1 MNGQVTLELASGS
14 WDDFGAGNPRTIG
27 EAIGAIR
34 RTALTESEK
43 GTRFETLVRQV
54 LPTLPEYEMRKVWRF
69 GDWPERETRMG
80 RDRSDLGIDLVA
92 ELNSGEFVAIQC
104 KFWGEH
110 RKLSYKDLATFFAD
124 GAPIKERNHEFAC
137 LMVIATCPLTGAA
150 QQQLRGRNGRHI
162 SFYHKHRDDRLDYK
176 GIKRPHRPLPKQDVA
191 IQSCVK
197 GLRNHDRG
205 RLIMACG
212 TGKTFTALRIAEAL
226 GANSVLFVAPSI
238 ALVGQARKEWLR
250 QAVGEIAS
258 VIVCSDS
265 SAGRSGDDELGL
277 LELDCPVTRN
287 SGVVSEFLARDG
299 DAMRVVFCTHQSL
312 RRVTDAQATHGAGP
326 FDLTIVDEAHWTTGI
341 VKDKP
346 RKKGGF
352 SFQDVH
358 FDEFV
363 ETRKRLY
370 MTATPRVYTA
380 KSKRS
385 METKGYVVHDMED
398 EEIYGPE
405 FFRLNFRDAVESP
418 GVDGRPML
426 CDYRVVVLTVP
437 EGDVS
442 PAMKTRLS
450 NMPEATPKSINKSGL
465 ERHITRV
472 YGTSLALNG
481 EVEGSSDELPDRLR
495 RVIAFSNTRNTSKW
509 YARALVDSKVRE
521 RTTRA
526 LRDASRAGAI
536 NAEHLDAKND
546 AFSRSVA
553 LDRLR
558 RVPADEP
565 VSEVLCNVK
574 LFSEGVDVPSLD
586 AVVFL
591 EPRNSQ
597 VDVVQAV
604 GRVMRR
610 GPDKSLGYIVVPVVV
625 PEGATTLDALE
636 RGSDGYKLIGQVL
649 RALQSHDGRLAEET
663 ARLVIVAQP
672 TPNGGGGGGSGG
684 GDGNGGGGG
693 NGSNGGNGETGE
705 LFAEAELDTIR
716 EGILARIVESSGL
729 GSAGQINAED
739 IRYAVDRA
747 GMSFHAA
754 GAAEV
759 LASALGETFEG
770 DGKSA
775 RNICKIGALLVA
787 NACLLHKRL
796 SSLAHLS
803 LDGLEG
809 VGSAVDPEAAL
820 RADWER
826 ILERDYR
833 PVFGPALN
841 VLDALPAEDGVKR
854 GLRLLVSCA
863 NAVADSLSELGYD
876 HAGPLYH
883 RILDTAASDG
893 AFYTTNT
900 AALLLAELAL
910 PPDLL
915 NWQNPDNISKLRIID
930 PACGTGTLLMAAL
943 KTIKERALDG
953 HSELEAARSAGPLHK
968 DLVENAICGLDIN
981 HQAVQLAASNLTLGA
996 PDVDYSRMNVYSMA
1010 HGVHPGGKVSAG
1022 SLELLAGQALAI
1034 ESANTNTVRD
1044 AGGEQIDGSAIEYD
1058 PKGAFDLVIMN
1069 PPFTSNPKR
1078 GAKYSYDFK
1087 TKMRQRE
1094 QVICR
1099 EIEERQGAEA
1109 AALID
1114 YNSVR
1119 TFFTPLA
1126 DHLVRG
1132 EGGTLAKVMPVT
1144 ACTSASG
1151 LAERQYLASKFHIDT
1166 LVTCHAKSRFAFS
1179 ARTSIHECLMVC
1191 RRRTNDTMPPTR
1203 IVVLKRN
1210 PANADEVAEL
1220 VRALRGEGDLSSWGN
1235 EHECDAK
1242 RIVKGDWASVQWFD
1256 GVLAEVARD
1265 LDANEFLEPA
1275 GFRHEIGPDGRRI
1288 QDACEI
1294 VDNEVAAAV
1303 SGFHSVS
1310 SKLRRKMLGEPD
1322 VWYRPRANKKSLAE
1336 RYIERRNHLLVPMRF
1351 DTISGRLSGLWTESP
1366 SFGWWVPMSVD
1377 EEQKAKALAAWWNAT
1392 PARLM
1397 LLNRRGRKLTY
1408 PVWQVA
1414 HLREIGVP
1422 RPENSAWDA
1431 LKEAFDSVCNRE
1443 LLPMRQGNECVVRQ
1457 VIDEAAAL
1465 VIGVEPEVVADWRA
1479 RLAREPTVGAQ

>member
-1 MNGQVTLELASGS
+1 MKDQGQLELATGS
-14 WDDFGAGNPRTIG
+14 WDDFGAGNPKTIG

-34 RTALTESEK
+34 QTALTESEK

-104 KFWGEH
+104 KFWAEH
-110 RKLSYKDLATFFAD
+110 RKLSYKDLSTFFAD
-124 GAPIKERNHEFAC
+124 AAPIKERDHEFAC

-150 QQQLRGRNGRHI
+150 IQQLRGRNGRHI
-162 SFYHKHRDDRLDYK
+162 SFYHKHRDDQLDYK

-191 IQSCVK
+191 IQSCVQ

-226 GANSVLFVAPSI
+226 AAKSVLFVAPSI

-250 QAVGEIAS
+250 QGIGEIAS

-265 SAGRSGDDELGL
+265 SAGRSGDDELAL

-287 SGVVSEFLARDG
+287 SGVLSEFLARDG

-326 FDLTIVDEAHWTTGI
+326 FDLTIIDEAHWTTGI
-341 VKDKP
+341 VRDKP

-358 FDEFV
+358 SNEFV
-363 ETRKRLY
+363 ETKKRLY

-385 METKGYVVHDMED
+385 MESKGYVVHDMED

-405 FFRLNFRDAVESP
+405 FFRLSFRDAVESP

-450 NMPEATPKSINKSGL
+450 NMPEATPQSINKSGL

-481 EVEGSSDELPDRLR
+481 EVEGSSNELPDRLR

-526 LRDASRAGAI
+526 LKDASLAGAI

-553 LDRLR
+553 LERLR

-672 TPNGGGGGGSGG
+672 TPNGGGGS
-684 GDGNGGGGG
+684 NGGGGG
-693 NGSNGGNGETGE
+693 NGKNGGNGGGGGNGETGE
-705 LFAEAELDTIR
+705 LFAGAELDTIR

-759 LASALGETFEG
+759 LATALGETFEG

-796 SSLAHLS
+796 SSLAHLN

-833 PVFGPALN
+833 PVFGPALT

-915 NWQNPDNISKLRIID
+915 NWQNPDNISNLRIID

-953 HSELEAARSAGPLHK
+953 LSDSEAARIAGLHHK
-968 DLVENAICGLDIN
+968 NLVENAICGLDIN

-996 PDVDYSRMNVYSMA
+996 PDVDYTRMNVHSMP
-1010 HGVHPGGKVSAG
+1010 HGVRADGTVSAG
-1022 SLELLAGQALAI
+1022 SLELLAGKSLAI
-1034 ESANTNTVRD
+1034 ESSDTNTVRD
-1044 AGGEQIDGSAIEYD
+1044 AGGRQIDGSINEFN
-1058 PKGAFDLVIMN
+1058 PRRAFDLVIMN
-1069 PPFTSNPKR
+1069 PPFTNNPKR

-1087 TKMRQRE
+1087 SKMRERE
-1094 QVICR
+1094 EVIRR
-1099 EIEERQGAEA
+1099 EIEERQGGEA

-1126 DHLVRG
+1126 DHLVRQG
-1132 EGGTLAKVMPVT
+1132 AGTLAKVMPVT
-1144 ACTSASG
+1144 ACSSASG
-1151 LAERQYLASKFHIDT
+1151 LEERNFLARKFHIER
-1166 LVTCHAKSRFAFS
+1166 LVTCHAKTRFAFS
-1179 ARTSIHECLMVC
+1179 ASTSIHECLMVA
-1191 RRRTNDTMPPTR
+1191 RRRTGGTQPPTK
-1203 IVVLKRN
+1203 ITVLRRN
-1210 PANADEVAEL
+1210 PTNADEVAEL
-1220 VRALRGEGDLSSWGN
+1220 VRAIRGEGDLSSWGS

-1242 RIVKGDWASVQWFD
+1242 RIVAGDWASVQWFD

-1275 GFRHEIGPDGRRI
+1275 GFRHEIGPAGRRI

-1294 VDNEVAAAV
+1294 VENEVAEAV

-1310 SKLRRKMLGEPD
+1310 SKLRRTMLGEPD
-1322 VWYRPRANKKSLAE
+1322 VWYRPRANKKRLAE
-1336 RYIERRNHLLVPMRF
+1336 RYLARRNHLLVPMRF
-1351 DTISGRLSGLWTESP
+1351 DTISGLLTGLWSESP

-1377 EEQKAKALAAWWNAT
+1377 EERRAKALAAWWNAT

-1414 HLREIGVP
+1414 HLREVGVP
-1422 RPENSAWDA
+1422 RPENPAWGA
-1431 LKEAFDSVCNRE
+1431 LKEAFDQVCNME
-1443 LLPMRQGNECVVRQ
+1443 LLPMRQGDECGVRQ

-1465 VIGVEPEVVADWRA
+1465 AISVESEVVADWRA
-1479 RLAREPTVGAQ
+1479 RLAREPTVGG

>member
-1 MNGQVTLELASGS
+1 MNDQGQLELASGS
-14 WDDFGAGNPRTIG
+14 WDDFGAGNPKTIG
-27 EAIGAIR
+27 EAIDAIR

-54 LPTLPEYEMRKVWRF
+54 LPTLPEYEMRRVWRF

-92 ELNSGEFVAIQC
+92 QLNSGEFVAIQC

-110 RKLSYKDLATFFAD
+110 RKLSFKDLATFFAD
-124 GAPIKERNHEFAC
+124 AAPIKERNHEFAC

-150 QQQLRGRNGRHI
+150 LQQLRGRNGRHV

-226 GANSVLFVAPSI
+226 GARSVLFVAPSI

-265 SAGRSGDDELGL
+265 SAGRSGDDELAL

-287 SGVVSEFLARDG
+287 SGVVSEFLSRDG

-341 VKDKP
+341 VRDKP

-405 FFRLNFRDAVESP
+405 FFRLSFRDAVESP

-450 NMPEATPKSINKSGL
+450 NMPEATPKAINKSGL

-481 EVEGSSDELPDRLR
+481 EVEGSSAELPDRLR
-495 RVIAFSNTRNTSKW
+495 RVIAFSNTRDASQW

-526 LRDASRAGAI
+526 LKDASRAGAI

-565 VSEVLCNVK
+565 VSEVLCNVR

-672 TPNGGGGGGSGG
+672 TPNGGGGGGNGG
-684 GDGNGGGGG
+684 GSGSNGGNGGG
-693 NGSNGGNGETGE
+693 GGNGETGE

-759 LASALGETFEG
+759 LAGALGETFEG

-796 SSLAHLS
+796 SSLAHLD

-809 VGSAVDPEAAL
+809 VGSAVDPEEAL

-833 PVFGPALN
+833 PVFGPALT
-841 VLDALPAEDGVKR
+841 VLHALPAEDGVKR

-915 NWQNPDNISKLRIID
+915 NWQNPDSISELRIID

-943 KTIKERALDG
+943 KTIKERALYG
-953 HSELEAARSAGPLHK
+953 RSETEAARISGPLHK

-996 PDVDYSRMNVYSMA
+996 PDVDYGRMNVYSMA
-1010 HGVHPGGKVSAG
+1010 HGVRPGGTVSAG
-1022 SLELLAGQALAI
+1022 SLELLAGHALAI
-1034 ESANTNTVRD
+1034 ESADTNTVRD
-1044 AGGEQIDGSAIEYD
+1044 AGGEQIDGSAMEHD
-1058 PKGAFDLVIMN
+1058 PKGAFDVVIMN
-1069 PPFTSNPKR
+1069 PPFTNYTKR

-1087 TKMRQRE
+1087 TRMRQRE
-1094 QVICR
+1094 QAICR
-1099 EIEERQGAEA
+1099 EVEERQGGEA

-1114 YNSVR
+1114 FNSIE
-1119 TFFTPLA
+1119 TFFAPLA
-1126 DHLVRG
+1126 DHLVRR
-1132 EGGTLAKVMPVT
+1132 EGGTLAQVMPAT
-1144 ACTSASG
+1144 ACVGASA
-1151 LAERQYLASKFHIDT
+1151 LAKRQYLARRFHIET
-1166 LVTCHAKSRFAFS
+1166 LVTCHARSRFAFS
-1179 ARTSIHECLMVC
+1179 ASTSIHECLMVC
-1191 RRRTNDTMPPTR
+1191 RRPAGDTVPPTR

-1220 VRALRGEGDLSSWGN
+1220 VRALRGDGDLSVWGN
-1235 EHECDAK
+1235 EHECDAR
-1242 RIVKGDWASVQWFD
+1242 RITAGDWTPIQWYD
-1256 GVLAEVARD
+1256 GNLAEAAYT
-1265 LDANEFLEPA
+1265 LDNNPRLERLGDCFEVGPA
-1275 GFRHEIGPDGRRI
+1275 GQRIRDAFVKCERGESGAVAIYESKSAGVRYSIGGCPDGFRRPKP
-1288 QDACEI
+1288 DKEKM
-1294 VDNEVAAAV
+1294 AA
-1303 SGFHSVS
+1303 
-1310 SKLRRKMLGEPD
+1310 
-1322 VWYRPRANKKSLAE
+1322 
-1336 RYIERRNHLLVPMRF
+1336 RYIAMGSRFLVSAGMN
-1351 DTISGRLSGLWTESP
+1351 TNSGIVTGLFSETPRIGNAWIPVKVNNARE
-1366 SFGWWVPMSVD
+1366 G
-1377 EEQKAKALAAWWNAT
+1377 KALAAWWNST
-1392 PARLM
+1392 PAWLM
-1397 LLNRRGRKLTY
+1397 LLNKRSTNLTF
-1408 PVWQVA
+1408 PGWSLE
-1414 HLREIGVP
+1414 HLRDVRVP
-1422 RPENSAWDA
+1422 KLDEASIRTLHDA
-1431 LKEAFDSVCNRE
+1431 YESVKDAR
-1443 LLPMRQGNECVVRQ
+1443 LLPMGKQADDPSRHTL
-1457 VIDEAAAL
+1457 DEAAAK
-1465 VIGVEPEVVADWRA
+1465 VSGVEADVMHDLRA
-1479 RLAREPTVGAQ
+1479 RLAREPTVGGR

>member
-1 MNGQVTLELASGS
+1 MNEQVQLELTPGT
-14 WDDFGAGNPRTIG
+14 WDDIGAGNPQTIG
-27 EAIGAIR
+27 EAIDAIR
-34 RTALTESEK
+34 RAALTESEK

-54 LPTLPEYEMRKVWRF
+54 LPTLPEYDMRYVWRF
-69 GDWPERETRMG
+69 ADWPDRERRMG
-80 RDRSDLGIDLVA
+80 RDKTDLGIDLVA
-92 ELNSGEFVAIQC
+92 ELNSGGYIAIQC

-110 RKLSYKDLATFFAD
+110 RTLSYSDLATFFAD
-124 GAPIKERNHEFAC
+124 AAPIKERDHAFEC
-137 LMVIATCPLTGAA
+137 LMVVATCPLTGNAI
-150 QQQLRGRNGRHI
+150 QQLRSRNGRFV
-162 SFYHKHRDDRLDYK
+162 SFYHKHCDDRLEYQS
-176 GIKRPHRPLPKQDVA
+176 IKHAHTPLLKQQWA
-191 IQSCVK
+191 IERCVE
-197 GLRNHDRG
+197 GLGNHHRG

-226 GANSVLFVAPSI
+226 EATRVLFVAPSI

-250 QAVGEIAS
+250 QSFGEIAS
-258 VIVCSDS
+258 LIVCSDS
-265 SAGRSGDDELGL
+265 SAGRSGDDELAL

-287 SGVVSEFLARDG
+287 AGVVAEFLGRAG
-299 DAMRVVFCTHQSL
+299 TAMRVVFCTHQSL
-312 RRVTDAQATHGAGP
+312 RRVTDAQQEHGAGA
-326 FDLTIVDEAHWTTGI
+326 FDLTIVDEAHWTTG
-341 VKDKP
+341 VVRDKP
-346 RKKGGF
+346 RNRSGF

-358 FDEFV
+358 FDKYV
-363 ETRKRLY
+363 LTGKRLY

-380 KSKRS
+380 QSKRN
-385 METKGYVVHDMED
+385 METKGYVVHDMDD

-405 FFRLNFRDAVESP
+405 FFRLSFRDAVESP
-418 GVDGRPML
+418 GVDGNPML

-450 NMPEATPKSINKSGL
+450 SMPEATARAISRTGL

-481 EVEGSSDELPDRLR
+481 EMQGSSNELPDRLR
-495 RVIAFSNTRNTSKW
+495 RVIAFSNTRDASKW

-526 LRDASRAGAI
+526 LQDASQAGTI
-536 NAEHLDAKND
+536 NAEHLDARND

-558 RVPADEP
+558 RVSSDEP

-610 GPDKSLGYIVVPVVV
+610 GQDKSLGYIIVPVVV
-625 PEGATTLDALE
+625 PEGANTLDALE

-672 TPNGGGGGGSGG
+672 TPPNGNGNGSGSG
-684 GDGNGGGGG
+684 SGHGNGGGGG
-693 NGSNGGNGETGE
+693 DSGEEEGETGD
-705 LFAEAELDTIR
+705 LFTEAGLESIR
-716 EGILARIVESSGL
+716 EGLLARIVESSGL
-729 GSAGQINAED
+729 GSSGQINAED

-747 GMSFHAA
+747 GTLFHAA
-754 GAAEV
+754 GSAEA
-759 LASALGETFEG
+759 LARVLGETFDG
-770 DGKSA
+770 DGRAA
-775 RNICKIGALLVA
+775 RNVCKIGALVVA

-796 SSLAHLS
+796 SRLAHLD

-809 VGSAVDPEAAL
+809 IGAAADPTAAL
-820 RADWER
+820 RTDWAR

-833 PVFGPALN
+833 PVFEPALT
-841 VLDALPAEDGVKR
+841 VLDALPADDEVKR
-854 GLRLLVSCA
+854 GLRRLVSCA
-863 NAVADSLSELGYD
+863 NSVADSLSELGYD

-910 PPDLL
+910 PANLL
-915 NWQNPDNISKLRIID
+915 NWKNPDDISRLRIID

-953 HSELEAARSAGPLHK
+953 RSETESARIAGPLHK

-996 PDVDYSRMNVYSMA
+996 PDVDYSRMNVHSMP
-1010 HGVHPGGKVSAG
+1010 HGVRGDGTVSAG
-1022 SLELLAGQALAI
+1022 SLELLAGSGLAI
-1034 ESANTNTVRD
+1034 ESADTNTVRD
-1044 AGGEQIDGSAIEYD
+1044 AGGKQVDGSTTEFN
-1058 PKGAFDLVIMN
+1058 PKHAFDLVIMN
-1069 PPFTSNPKR
+1069 PPFTNNPKR

-1087 TKMRQRE
+1087 TKMRERE
-1094 QVICR
+1094 EGIRQ
-1099 EIEERQGAEA
+1099 EIEERQGGDA
-1109 AALID
+1109 AQLID

-1126 DHLVRG
+1126 DHLVRPG
-1132 EGGTLAKVMPVT
+1132 AGTLAKVLPVT
-1144 ACTSASG
+1144 ACSSASG
-1151 LAERQYLASKFHIDT
+1151 LEERKFLARKFHIER
-1166 LVTCHAKSRFAFS
+1166 LVTCHAKTRFAFS
-1179 ARTSIHECLMVC
+1179 ASTSIHECLLVG
-1191 RRRTNDTMPPTR
+1191 RRRTGSTQPPTK
-1203 IVVLKRN
+1203 ITVLKRN
-1210 PANADEVAEL
+1210 PTNADEVGEL
-1220 VRALRGEGDLSSWGN
+1220 VLAIRGEGDLSSWGN
-1235 EHECDAK
+1235 EHECDAN
-1242 RIVKGDWASVQWFD
+1242 RIAAGDWASVQWFD
-1256 GVLAEVARD
+1256 GVLAEVARG
-1265 LDANEFLEPA
+1265 LDSNECLEPA
-1275 GFRHEIGPDGRRI
+1275 GFRHEIGPAGQRI

-1294 VDNEVAAAV
+1294 VENEVADAV

-1310 SKLRRKMLGEPD
+1310 SKLRRTMLGEPD
-1322 VWYRPRANKKSLAE
+1322 VWYRPKANKKRLAQK
-1336 RYIERRNHLLVPMRF
+1336 YLARRNHLLVPMRINIV
-1351 DTISGRLSGLWTESP
+1351 TGRLTGLWTDQP

-1377 EEQKAKALAAWWNAT
+1377 DEAKAKALAAWWNST

-1397 LLNRRGRKLTY
+1397 LLNRRARTLTY
-1408 PVWQVA
+1408 LVWQVA
-1414 HLREIGVP
+1414 HLREIGIP
-1422 RPENSAWDA
+1422 RPENPAWGA
-1431 LKEAFDSVCNRE
+1431 LKEAFDSVCEQE
-1443 LLPMRQGNECVVRQ
+1443 LLPMRQGDQCEVRK

-1465 VIGVEPEVVADWRA
+1465 AIGVGTEVVADWRL
-1479 RLAREPTVGAQ
+1479 RLAREPTVGG

>member
-1 MNGQVTLELASGS
+1 MNDQGQLELATGS
-14 WDDFGAGNPRTIG
+14 WDDFGAGNPKTIG

-54 LPTLPEYEMRKVWRF
+54 LPTLPEYEMRNVWRF
-69 GDWPERETRMG
+69 GDWPEREIRMG

-110 RKLSYKDLATFFAD
+110 RKLSFKDLATFFAD
-124 GAPIKERNHEFAC
+124 AAPIKERDHEFAC
-137 LMVIATCPLTGAA
+137 LMVVATCPLTGAA
-150 QQQLRGRNGRHI
+150 LQQLRGRNGRHV
-162 SFYHKHRDDRLDYK
+162 SFYHKHCDDQLDYK
-176 GIKRPHRPLPKQDVA
+176 SIKRPHRPLPKQEVA
-191 IQSCVK
+191 IQSCVQ

-226 GANSVLFVAPSI
+226 GAKSVLFVAPSI

-312 RRVTDAQATHGAGP
+312 RRVTDAQASHGAGP

-346 RKKGGF
+346 RKKGAF

-405 FFRLNFRDAVESP
+405 FFRLSFRDAVESP

-450 NMPEATPKSINKSGL
+450 NMPDATPKAISKSGL

-495 RVIAFSNTRNTSKW
+495 RVIAFSNTRNTSQW

-526 LRDASRAGAI
+526 LKDAFRAGAI

-558 RVPADEP
+558 SVPADEP

-672 TPNGGGGGGSGG
+672 MPNGGGGGG
-684 GDGNGGGGG
+684 NGGGG
-693 NGSNGGNGETGE
+693 NGGGGNGETGE
-705 LFAEAELDTIR
+705 LFADAELDAIR

-747 GMSFHAA
+747 GMSFHSA

-796 SSLAHLS
+796 SSLAHLN

-809 VGSAVDPEAAL
+809 VGSAADPEAAL
-820 RADWER
+820 RADWQR

-833 PVFGPALN
+833 PVFGPALT

-910 PPDLL
+910 PPGLL
-915 NWQNPDNISKLRIID
+915 NWRNPDDISKLRIID

-953 HSELEAARSAGPLHK
+953 RSESEAARIAGPLHK

-996 PDVDYSRMNVYSMA
+996 PDVDYTRMNVHSMA
-1010 HGVHPGGKVSAG
+1010 HGVRPNGTASAG
-1022 SLELLAGQALAI
+1022 SLELLAGQGLAI
-1034 ESANTNTVRD
+1034 ESAETNTVRD
-1044 AGGEQIDGSAIEYD
+1044 AGGEQIDGSAIEFN
-1058 PKGAFDLVIMN
+1058 PTGAFDVVIMN

-1087 TKMRQRE
+1087 TRMRSRE
-1094 QVICR
+1094 EAIQQ

-1109 AALID
+1109 ADLID

-1126 DHLVRG
+1126 DHLVR
-1132 EGGTLAKVMPVT
+1132 EDAGTLATVMPVT
-1144 ACTSASG
+1144 ACTAASG
-1151 LAERQYLASKFHIDT
+1151 LAERQYLASKFHIES

-1179 ARTSIHECLMVC
+1179 ASTSIHECLMVG
-1191 RRRTNDTMPPTR
+1191 RRRMGGATPTR
-1203 IVVLKRN
+1203 IVILKRN
-1210 PANADEVAEL
+1210 PAHADEVGEL
-1220 VRALRGEGDLSSWGN
+1220 VRAIRGDGDLSVWGS
-1235 EHECDAK
+1235 EHYCDAK
-1242 RIVKGDWASVQWFD
+1242 RINEGDWASVQWFD
-1256 GVLAEVARD
+1256 GLLAEVARD
-1265 LDANEFLEPA
+1265 LDVNAQLEPA
-1275 GFRHEIGPDGRRI
+1275 GFRHEIGPAGQRI

-1294 VDNEVAAAV
+1294 VENEVPEAV

-1310 SKLRRKMLGEPD
+1310 SKLRRRMLGKPD
-1322 VWYRPRANKKSLAE
+1322 VWYRPRANKKRLAE
-1336 RYIERRNHLLVPMRF
+1336 RYLARRNHLLVPMRINIV
-1351 DTISGRLSGLWTESP
+1351 TGRLTGLWTDQP

-1377 EEQKAKALAAWWNAT
+1377 DESKAKALAAWWNST

-1397 LLNRRGRKLTY
+1397 LLNRRARTLTY
-1408 PVWQVA
+1408 LVWQVA
-1414 HLREIGVP
+1414 HLREIGIP
-1422 RPENSAWDA
+1422 RPENPAWGA
-1431 LKEAFDSVCNRE
+1431 LKEAFDQVCDME
-1443 LLPMRQGNECVVRQ
+1443 LLPMRQGHECAVRQ

-1465 VIGVEPEVVADWRA
+1465 VIGVETEVVADWRA
-1479 RLAREPTVGAQ
+1479 RLAREPTVGGQ

>member
-1 MNGQVTLELASGS
+1 MNDQGQLELATGS
-14 WDDFGAGNPRTIG
+14 WDDFGAGNPKTIG

-104 KFWGEH
+104 KFWAEH
-110 RKLSYKDLATFFAD
+110 RKLSYKDLSTFFAD
-124 GAPIKERNHEFAC
+124 AAPIKERNHEFAC
-137 LMVIATCPLTGAA
+137 LMVIATCPLTGATLK
-150 QQQLRGRNGRHI
+150 QLRGRNGRHI

-191 IQSCVK
+191 IQKCVT
-197 GLRNHDRG
+197 GLRHHDRG

-226 GANSVLFVAPSI
+226 AAKSVLFVAPSI

-265 SAGRSGDDELGL
+265 SAGRSGDDELAL

-287 SGVVSEFLARDG
+287 SGVLAEFLARDG

-312 RRVTDAQATHGAGP
+312 RRVTDAQGAHGAGP
-326 FDLTIVDEAHWTTGI
+326 FDLTIIDEAHWTTGI
-341 VKDKP
+341 VRDKP

-358 FDEFV
+358 SNEFV
-363 ETRKRLY
+363 EARKRLY

-405 FFRLNFRDAVESP
+405 FFRLSFRDAVESP

-450 NMPEATPKSINKSGL
+450 TMPEATPQSINKSGL

-526 LRDASRAGAI
+526 LKDASRAGAI

-558 RVPADEP
+558 RVPADKP

-672 TPNGGGGGGSGG
+672 TPNGGGGGSNGGSGG
-684 GDGNGGGGG
+684 NGRSGGNGGGE
-693 NGSNGGNGETGE
+693 GNGETGE
-705 LFAEAELDTIR
+705 LFAGAELDTIR

-747 GMSFHAA
+747 GLSFHAA
-754 GAAEV
+754 GAAEG
-759 LASALGETFEG
+759 LATALGETFEG

-796 SSLAHLS
+796 SSLAHLN

-833 PVFGPALN
+833 PVFGPALT

-915 NWQNPDNISKLRIID
+915 NWQNPDSISNLRIID

-953 HSELEAARSAGPLHK
+953 RSESEASRISGPLHK

-996 PDVDYSRMNVYSMA
+996 PDVDYTRMNVHSMA
-1010 HGVHPGGKVSAG
+1010 HGVRPNGTASAG
-1022 SLELLAGQALAI
+1022 SLELLAGQGLAI
-1034 ESANTNTVRD
+1034 ESVETNTVRD
-1044 AGGEQIDGSAIEYD
+1044 AGGEQVGGSAIEFN
-1058 PKGAFDLVIMN
+1058 PAGAFNVVIMN

-1078 GAKYSYDFK
+1078 GAKYSYEFK
-1087 TKMRQRE
+1087 TKMRSRE
-1094 QVICR
+1094 EAIQK
-1099 EIEERQGAEA
+1099 EIEERQGDQA
-1109 AALID
+1109 ADLID

-1126 DHLVRG
+1126 DHLVR
-1132 EGGTLAKVMPVT
+1132 EDAGTLATVMPVT
-1144 ACTSASG
+1144 ACTAASG
-1151 LAERQYLASKFHIDT
+1151 LAERQYLARKFHIET

-1179 ARTSIHECLMVC
+1179 ASTSIHECLLVG
-1191 RRRTNDTMPPTR
+1191 RRRTSRATPTR

-1210 PANADEVAEL
+1210 PANADEVSEV
-1220 VRALRGEGDLSSWGN
+1220 VRALRGDGDLSIWGS
-1235 EHECDAK
+1235 EHYCDAK
-1242 RIVKGDWASVQWFD
+1242 RISAGDWASVQWFD
-1256 GVLAEVARD
+1256 GALAGVARD

-1275 GFRHEIGPDGRRI
+1275 SFRHEIGPAGQRI

-1294 VDNEVAAAV
+1294 VEYEVSEAV

-1310 SKLRRKMLGEPD
+1310 SKLRRTMLGKPD
-1322 VWYRPRANKKSLAE
+1322 VWYRPRANKKRLAE
-1336 RYIERRNHLLVPMRF
+1336 RYLARRNHLLVPMRF
-1351 DTISGRLSGLWTESP
+1351 DTISGRLTGLWTESP
-1366 SFGWWVPMSVD
+1366 SFGWWVPMAVD
-1377 EEQKAKALAAWWNAT
+1377 EERRAKALAAWWNAT

-1422 RPENSAWDA
+1422 RPDNPAWGA
-1431 LKEAFDSVCNRE
+1431 LKEAFDQVCDME
-1443 LLPMRQGNECVVRQ
+1443 LLPMRQGDECAVRR

-1479 RLAREPTVGAQ
+1479 KLAREPTVGGQ